1 MVENDPTTERK
12 LSGVSRRRFLQATGA
27 AGAAMGVAGCLGDDD
42 DTIEIDAD
50 EEFAGIEDELQ
61 EALWDAGL
69 DEEIEI
75 TILPGDFETD
85 SRRADYTSALDAG
98 RGSPDIFMMDSGWTM
113 PFILREQVLNLEE
126 ELSDETLEYV
136 ENDYLD
142 AAVDTA
148 THPETGEL
156 FALPF
161 FPDYPMMNYRKDLV
175 EEAGYDPE
183 GEDWSTTPMSWQEF
197 AEVVED
203 VWDYHGGEDG
213 DYDYGFTTQAQAYE
227 GLSCCT
233 FNETMTSWGGAYFGD
248 HENLFGPVGDRPVTV
263 NEEPLHDTIRM
274 MRSFMYGPDEDDTLD
289 DFPQIS
295 NSDLVEFGEEEARSP
310 FTGGNAIFMRNWP
323 YVIPIHADEGEGE
336 IGTMPLPYG
345 VEEGEGEYEGTGG
358 SSHALGGWHF
368 TINPNSDNVD
378 ESLQVLEAVAS
389 ETVMNTVFEENGNP
403 PPVPEVLENADPD
416 AVGPMGDHLDT
427 LAFVAERTVP
437 RPVTDVWPDQAASIY
452 QEVHDAYTGEK
463 TAEEAMSD
471 LEGQLEDSEE

>member
-1 MVENDPTTERK
+1 MVENDPTTDRK

-42 DTIEIDAD
+42 DTIEISAD
-50 EEFAGIEDELQ
+50 DNFAGIEDELQ
-61 EALWDAGL
+61 DALWDAGL

-113 PFILREQVLNLEE
+113 PFILREQVVNLEN
-126 ELSDETLEYV
+126 ELSDETLDYV
-136 ENDYLD
+136 KNDYLQ
-142 AAVDTA
+142 ASVDTA
-148 THPETGEL
+148 SDPETGDL
-156 FALPF
+156 YGLPY

-175 EEAGYDPE
+175 EEAGYDPD

-203 VWDYHGGEDG
+203 VWEYHGGPEG

-248 HENLFGPVGDRPVTV
+248 HENLFGPVGERPITV
-263 NEEPLHDTIRM
+263 DEEPLHDTIRM
-274 MRSFMYGPDEDDTLD
+274 MRSFMYGPDEEDTLD
-289 DFPQIS
+289 DYPQIS

-323 YVIPIHADEGEGE
+323 YVIPIHEEEGEGE

-345 VEEGEGEYEGTGG
+345 VEEGEAEYEGAGG

-368 TINPNSDNVD
+368 TINPNSDRVD
-378 ESLQVLEAVAS
+378 DAVQVLEAFANES
-389 ETVMNTVFEENGNP
+389 LMLTVFELEGTIP
-403 PPVPEVLENADPD
+403 PDPEVLANADPD
-416 AVGPMGDHLDT
+416 AVGAIGDHLDT
-427 LAFVAERTVP
+427 LSFIAENTVP
-437 RPVTDVWPDQAASIY
+437 RPVTDIWPEQSSLVY

-463 TAEEAMSD
+463 TPEEAMSE
-471 LEGQLEDSEE
+471 LESQLADTEE